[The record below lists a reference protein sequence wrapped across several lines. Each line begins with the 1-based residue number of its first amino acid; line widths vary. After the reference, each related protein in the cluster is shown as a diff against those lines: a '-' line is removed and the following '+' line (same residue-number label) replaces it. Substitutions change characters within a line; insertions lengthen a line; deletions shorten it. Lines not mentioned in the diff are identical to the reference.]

1 MSRIQVG
8 IDPGMNGGFAI
19 LIDGKIHALHKMPIF
34 EVETVKNKKK
44 KKVKHLDVEAIY
56 KILEPLFKNDKPEV
70 YVEELTHLFGLPS
83 SSNFKLGYA
92 VGIVHGILQTLGDFY
107 LIHQKKWQ
115 QIWDAEDIE
124 HEIDKKTGKVKMVKR
139 GKSKQPKI
147 DTKAT
152 SLNCASRIYLNSCD
166 NFIPEGCRKP
176 HDGCI
181 DALLIATYG
190 GRQ

>member
-1 MSRIQVG
+1 MARIIIG
-8 IDPGMNGGFAI
+8 CDPGMTGGIAI
-19 LIDGKIHALHKMPIF
+19 LVDGKIHALHKMPIF
-34 EVETVKNKKK
+34 EVKTIKNKKA

-83 SSNFKLGYA
+83 TSNFKLGYA
-92 VGIVHGILQTLGDFY
+92 CGIIHGILQTLGDFY

-115 QIWDAEDIE
+115 QIWIPEDIE
-124 HEIDKKTGKVKMVKR
+124 HEIDKKTGKIKMVRR
-139 GKSKQPKI
+139 GKSSQPKI
-147 DTKAT
+147 NTKAT
-152 SLNCASRIYLNSCD
+152 SLNCAKRIYPGHDL
-166 NFIPEGCRKP
+166 IAPGGRKP

-181 DALLIATYG
+181 DALLIATFG